1 MTNQELLNKAQREYI
16 DLGEYVKKICKETK
30 NEEKTH
36 EVLVSLDI
44 MLQLMLMYLSV
55 SNLNTP
61 DSEINFIKLLTVE
74 KDVVDIYNEYNH
86 TNLTWEDLK
95 EENMDSQ
102 LLKEFIDR
110 TYLLYKKDLDLFI
123 SFLASADSKTE
134 EDYLTYITKK
144 LRNILIIFTNIN
156 NETDERFIDFII
168 NEVFAKKYRSIKE
181 VFNAINI
188 SF

>member
-16 DLGEYVKKICKETK
+16 DLGEYVKTLCKKT
-30 NEEKTH
+30 NNDNKTH
-36 EVLVSLDI
+36 DVLCSLDI
-44 MLQLMLMYLSV
+44 TLQLMLMYLAV

-74 KDVVDIYNEYNH
+74 KDVIDVYNKYNK
-86 TNLTWEDLK
+86 TSLTWEDLK
-95 EENMDSQ
+95 EENMDSN

-110 TYLLYKKDLDLFI
+110 TYLLYKYDLDLLA
-123 SFLASADSKTE
+123 SFLASLDSKTE
-134 EDYLTYITKK
+134 EDNLAFIIKK
-144 LRNILIIFTNIN
+144 MRNILVIFTNIN

-168 NEVFAKKYRSIKE
+168 EEVFAKKYRSLKE
-181 VFNAINI
+181 IFKSVNI